1 MIISSFDPMDRSSTN
16 ASAMSLTEEEVIIF
30 EVLSI
35 YRETQLL
42 F

>member
-1 MIISSFDPMDRSSTN
+1 MDRSSTN

-30 EVLSI
+30 EVTSFN
-35 YRETQLL
+35 RETQLL